1 MLEKLCIMQ
10 SSLAFYPIFGGQF
23 MNTRIRVLL
32 ALALLGTVLQG
43 PAQAQT
49 KWDLP
54 AAYPATNFHSVNLN
68 QFATD
73 VDKASG
79 GKLKITV
86 HPNASLFKAPE
97 IKRAVQSGQAPI
109 GEVLMVNFQ
118 NEWQIWGADG
128 LPFLADSYD
137 ESMRL
142 WKVQKPLMEKKL
154 AEQGLMILYA
164 VPWPPQGVYSKKPLA
179 SAADLKGIKWRA
191 YSPATARIAEL
202 VGAQPVTVQAAEV
215 SQAFATGVT
224 ESMMSSGSTG
234 ADAKLHEHVKYWYD
248 TQAWLPKNAVLVNK
262 RAFDALDKA
271 TQDAVMKAAAD
282 AEVRGLAESKKA
294 NNASLDLLRN
304 GGMQIVAPPAQLTA
318 DLKKVGDVM
327 LKEWLEKAGPEGK
340 ALIDAYNRK

>member
-1 MLEKLCIMQ
+1 MK
-10 SSLAFYPIFGGQF
+10 
-23 MNTRIRVLL
+23 TWIRALGSVAVLGA
-32 ALALLGTVLQG
+32 ALSA

-54 AAYPATNFHSVNLN
+54 AAYPATNFHTVNLN
-68 QFATD
+68 QFAAD
-73 VDKASG
+73 IDKASG

-118 NEWQIWGADG
+118 NEWPIWGADG

-137 ESMRL
+137 ESVRL
-142 WKVQKPLMEKKL
+142 WKVQKPLLDKKL
-154 AEQGLMILYA
+154 AEQGMMVLYA
-164 VPWPPQGVYSKKPLA
+164 VPWPPQGVYSKKPLN

-215 SQAFATGVT
+215 SQAFATGGT
-224 ESMMSSGSTG
+224 ESMVSGGSTG
-234 ADAKLHEHVKYWYD
+234 ADAKLHEHVKFWYD

-262 RAFDALDKA
+262 KAFDALDKP

-294 NNASLDLLRN
+294 NNVSLDQLRN
-304 GGMQIVAPPAQLTA
+304 GGMQIVPPPAQLTA

-340 ALIDAYNRK
+340 AMVDAYNRK